1 LIIKVERS
9 GGFAGIPVS
18 NEIDA
23 KDLPSTLVTRLEKMI
38 ENTKSPSALPLSRT
52 PRGAADYFTYKISVK
67 DGANEKVIECNQ
79 YNLQDDLKS
88 LVKYV
93 EGYSRKKLK

>member
-1 LIIKVERS
+1 VIIKVERS

-23 KDLPSTLVTRLEKMI
+23 KDLPSTLVTRLNKIM
-38 ENTKSPSALPLSRT
+38 ENTKSSKLPLSVT
-52 PRGAADYFTYKISVK
+52 PRGAADHFTYKISVK
-67 DGANEKVIECNQ
+67 DGANERVIECNQ

-88 LVKYV
+88 LIKYV
-93 EGYSRKKLK
+93 EGYSKKKLK